1 MEQRKQGVSDNAY
14 HQLQEAD
21 TNGDGYVSSEEL
33 SMYLEFKRRE
43 LEDQDAQRDA
53 MRKMTWFALWGMLL
67 YPVTIVVASYL
78 DVDDAAKIIGN
89 IAPTYF
95 VAISALVAAFFGAN
109 AYSASKKS
117 EAAPTPPMMPMPM
130 PPRASKPAP
139 AAEEPVVDTAPPP
152 AFGEPPADAA
162 PTRVTPTRKIT

>member
-14 HQLQEAD
+14 NQLAEAD
-21 TNGDGYVSSEEL
+21 VNGDGYVSSQEL
-33 SMYLEFKRRE
+33 AMYLEFKRKE

-67 YPVTIVVASYL
+67 YPVTIVIASWL
-78 DVDDAAKIIGN
+78 DVDDAATIIGN

-109 AYSASKKS
+109 AYSASKKA
-117 EAAPTPPMMPMPM
+117 EAAPQQMPMPV
-130 PPRASKPAP
+130 PPRPTAPAVPTPPAP
-139 AAEEPVVDTAPPP
+139 PSAEEYS
-152 AFGEPPADAA
+152 EPEVSTERA
-162 PTRVTPTRKIT
+162 TPKRKIT